1 MPVENQQRDLVV
13 TRVVDA
19 PVGQVWRA
27 WTDPEQV
34 RRWWGPTGFTCPLA
48 RMEVREGETSL
59 VAMRSPQGLDLYN
72 TWAYRS
78 VVPHQRLEFVQNF
91 ADPDGNTITPA
102 SIRLPPELPRDVRHL
117 VTFHVLGEDRTELT
131 VTEDG
136 YTSNQILELSKAG
149 LEQVLDKLATS
160 LQQPGNT

>member
-27 WTDPEQV
+27 WTDPKQV

-48 RMEVREGETSL
+48 RMDLREGGTSL
-59 VAMRSPQGLDLYN
+59 VAMRSPEGLDLYN

-78 VVPHQRLEFVQNF
+78 IVPLRRLAFIQNF
-91 ADPDGNTITPA
+91 ADQGGNTITPA
-102 SIRLPPELPRDVRHL
+102 SIGLPPDIPQDVRSL
-117 VTFHVLGEDRTELT
+117 VTFHALGEHRTELT
-131 VTEDG
+131 VTEYG
-136 YTSNQILELSKAG
+136 YVSDQIRELSKAG

-160 LQQPGNT
+160 LQQPGNA